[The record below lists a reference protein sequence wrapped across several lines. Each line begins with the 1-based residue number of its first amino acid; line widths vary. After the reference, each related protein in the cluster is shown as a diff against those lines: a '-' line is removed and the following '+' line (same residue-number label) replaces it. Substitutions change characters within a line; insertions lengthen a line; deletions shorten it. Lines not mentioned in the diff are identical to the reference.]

1 MHRIDEADALR
12 FLGVD
17 MASRVDHLR
26 RETWSDESGQ
36 PLRAAPAGRNPEA
49 DFRLSKAGILRGEA
63 NIAGDGK
70 FATATECIAIDRGD
84 DWLWQALDGAGERLS
99 LAPERHSAGRGEF
112 DHLLDIGA
120 RGERTVAGAGE
131 DDDPHRAILAECV
144 ERGAEEI
151 KLFRVESV
159 ESFRAVH

>member
-49 DFRLSKAGILRGEA
+49 DFRLREAGILQGEA

-70 FATATECIAIDRGD
+70 LATATECITIDRGD
-84 DWLWQALDGAGERLS
+84 DRLWQAFDGAGERLS
-99 LAPERHSAGRGEF
+99 LAPERHSPGRGELE
-112 DHLLDIGA
+112 HLFDIGA
-120 RGERTVAGAGE
+120 SGERAVAG
-131 DDDPHRAILAECV
+131 
-144 ERGAEEI
+144 
-151 KLFRVESV
+151 
-159 ESFRAVH
+159 